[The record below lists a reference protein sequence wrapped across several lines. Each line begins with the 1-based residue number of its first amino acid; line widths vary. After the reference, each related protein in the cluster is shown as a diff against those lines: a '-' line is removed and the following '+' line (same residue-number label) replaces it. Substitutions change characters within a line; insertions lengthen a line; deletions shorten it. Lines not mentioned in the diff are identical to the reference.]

1 MSVQED
7 DQTTVVAANPNKNIL
22 PKRNLSLKCVRRQSE
37 VVRNL
42 LTSSNVDLV
51 NKEIATLDNK
61 LFEFAELNTTYM
73 NILNEDESLE
83 AAKLADKVDSEIF
96 EVKKQVAGWL
106 TDIDERESL
115 KSSTNKS
122 RVSSSRNSGKSSG
135 SCRSKDSVASS
146 IQNRADIEG
155 LRMELSLLQD
165 SKDRIVQEKER
176 KISENIDK
184 IEKKL
189 SIAEAKQKVFDKEF
203 VVPENVTVR
212 QKRSQALDSVGNK
225 LVELLNNQSAPATEI
240 DTFTGNILEYEYFRA
255 SFVEAVENKI
265 KDDKG
270 RLLRLIKYT
279 SGEPKELVKEFIH
292 GGENC
297 YQLAL
302 RALDKEYGNS
312 QRLSAAY
319 LKELKLWPHIKH
331 YDVKGYKAMYRFLLK
346 CKILK
351 NQKQLS
357 SLDSYE
363 TLRLIMSKFSAQM
376 QTTWNKVSYKIIEKN
391 GRDVNFADLFT
402 FVEEQSNLVSNPNF
416 SQAAYSDNPKR
427 DSNSF
432 SSFATVHNSSS
443 NSKWCFYC
451 KKNDHHIH
459 ACDEFSLLS
468 LVDKQSFIKDNK
480 LCFGCLKSSSRDH
493 FSKICKNRL
502 ICEDCGKRHPTI
514 LHDYYGAKQVS
525 DSDNTS
531 ITGSTHQGVNSTPK
545 VSETSFDDKLKVEVE
560 GQNSNDVKPS
570 LTVSTIVESNNE
582 IVGLSIVPVYVY
594 VKGQFNKKIKV
605 YAMLDMCSQGTFVA
619 ENLIEKLDT
628 KFSRETYINVK
639 TINGEESTPCI
650 AVRNLVVCGV
660 EAITDNYGLSEI
672 ELPTAYSQF
681 ELPFGKSEIPL
692 RENLKEWSYMNDI
705 LKYLPDAD
713 ESLMPGLLI
722 GGNCVK
728 ALEPCSIISSKN
740 HGPCAM
746 RTRLGWCV
754 FGPMNAPSEGRE
766 SVSCHV
772 VKTSQF
778 ATSIPTKDILSGKVS
793 NHHFSESANIKD
805 GAINHFL
812 AGMYNNEFN
821 EVDSGLDGL
830 SIEDEQFLS
839 LMKREVKQTDGHYE
853 LPLPLRRNDIVM
865 PNNKPQAE
873 KRLLSVKR
881 KMERSE
887 KFKEEY
893 TKFMENLV
901 DKGYASQC
909 IDSDDQGWYLP
920 HHGVFHP
927 TKGKLRVV
935 FDCAAKTKG
944 LSLNDNLLQG
954 PDLTNTLVGVLI
966 RFRMHPIAFMAD
978 IESMFYQV
986 RVPSNQ
992 RSYLRFLWWK
1002 EGNTLAEPCTYE
1014 MNVHIFGAVSS
1025 PSCSNFALRQA
1036 ANDFE
1041 SKYGAEAAYALR
1053 KNFYVDDLLKS
1064 VEEETKA
1071 CSLWSRIEAMCKA
1084 GGFNLTKVV
1093 SNSEKLISSIPVDKR
1108 AQSMQIFE
1116 LVEKMPLERALGV
1129 HWSIEND
1136 SFQFR
1141 ITLENCSLTRRSI
1154 LSCVSSIY
1162 DPLGLVSPFL
1172 LVGRKILQEITAD
1185 KYSWDDPVSEEH
1197 QKAWLQW
1204 RSSLPLLGK
1213 ISISR
1218 CLKPAEF
1225 GDITDMSL
1233 HSFSDASLYGYGQA
1247 TYLRCESKTGK
1258 VSVSLIMGKSRV
1270 APIKPITI
1278 PRLELS
1284 AALLSCRIAT
1294 LVKKELEMD
1303 DITETYWVDSQIVLG
1318 YLKND
1323 TRRFKMFVANRVKEI
1338 RDHTTKDQWLYVNT
1352 KENPGDDASRGL
1364 PIVESIEATRWF
1376 NGPSFLHQPRESWVL
1391 EQINPEIST
1400 EDPEVKKDI
1409 MVNAISV
1416 VKCSSILDRLENISS
1431 WQRQKRVVCKM
1442 IEFSQRCRKKSF
1454 SKEITVND
1462 ITKSEV
1468 IILLLIQ
1475 RKYLLDE
1482 IERIKSKKLPKS
1494 TAILKLNPF
1503 FDEQGLMRVGGRLTN
1518 AINMNEKMKHPVILP
1533 KKGCNQIL
1541 QWYHNESHSG
1551 RTSLINSLRQD
1562 GYWVLSVNSQVKKLI
1577 YFCIRCRFLRGRLG
1591 EQLMGNLPESRTVV
1605 PEAPFT
1611 HCGVDMFG
1619 PFLIKEGRKE
1629 MKRYCAI
1636 FTCFSLRAIHIET
1649 TESMDTD
1656 SFILALR
1663 RFLNRR
1669 GPVKSIRSDNGG
1681 NFVGTENE
1689 YSKELAKMNHNKIK
1703 DFLLQK
1709 KCDWIEWERN
1719 PPYTSHAGGVWERMI
1734 KSVRNVFDSLMKEHS
1749 GRLNNEQ
1756 LTTFMT
1762 EAECIVNS
1770 RPLTVENLS
1779 DPESLPIT
1787 PNQLLTLK
1795 SNVVLPPPG
1804 IFQKENVYCR
1814 KRWKA
1819 VQYLAN
1825 EFWTR
1830 WKKEFLASHQ
1840 LRQKWQSDKRNFSVG
1855 DVVLIKDP
1863 DLPRNQ
1869 WSAGRI
1875 TEAFPG
1881 NDGLVRSANIR
1892 VPGQQ
1897 GVVHRS
1903 ITKLVL
1909 LVGSEEQQ

>member
-1 MSVQED
+1 
-7 DQTTVVAANPNKNIL
+7 
-22 PKRNLSLKCVRRQSE
+22 
-37 VVRNL
+37 
-42 LTSSNVDLV
+42 
-51 NKEIATLDNK
+51 
-61 LFEFAELNTTYM
+61 
-73 NILNEDESLE
+73 
-83 AAKLADKVDSEIF
+83 
-96 EVKKQVAGWL
+96 
-106 TDIDERESL
+106 
-115 KSSTNKS
+115 
-122 RVSSSRNSGKSSG
+122 
-135 SCRSKDSVASS
+135 
-146 IQNRADIEG
+146 
-155 LRMELSLLQD
+155 
-165 SKDRIVQEKER
+165 
-176 KISENIDK
+176 
-184 IEKKL
+184 
-189 SIAEAKQKVFDKEF
+189 
-203 VVPENVTVR
+203 
-212 QKRSQALDSVGNK
+212 
-225 LVELLNNQSAPATEI
+225 
-240 DTFTGNILEYEYFRA
+240 
-255 SFVEAVENKI
+255 
-265 KDDKG
+265 
-270 RLLRLIKYT
+270 
-279 SGEPKELVKEFIH
+279 
-292 GGENC
+292 
-297 YQLAL
+297 
-302 RALDKEYGNS
+302 
-312 QRLSAAY
+312 
-319 LKELKLWPHIKH
+319 
-331 YDVKGYKAMYRFLLK
+331 
-346 CKILK
+346 
-351 NQKQLS
+351 
-357 SLDSYE
+357 
-363 TLRLIMSKFSAQM
+363 
-376 QTTWNKVSYKIIEKN
+376 
-391 GRDVNFADLFT
+391 
-402 FVEEQSNLVSNPNF
+402 
-416 SQAAYSDNPKR
+416 
-427 DSNSF
+427 
-432 SSFATVHNSSS
+432 
-443 NSKWCFYC
+443 
-451 KKNDHHIH
+451 
-459 ACDEFSLLS
+459 
-468 LVDKQSFIKDNK
+468 
-480 LCFGCLKSSSRDH
+480 
-493 FSKICKNRL
+493 
-502 ICEDCGKRHPTI
+502 
-514 LHDYYGAKQVS
+514 
-525 DSDNTS
+525 
-531 ITGSTHQGVNSTPK
+531 
-545 VSETSFDDKLKVEVE
+545 
-560 GQNSNDVKPS
+560 
-570 LTVSTIVESNNE
+570 
-582 IVGLSIVPVYVY
+582 
-594 VKGQFNKKIKV
+594 
-605 YAMLDMCSQGTFVA
+605 
-619 ENLIEKLDT
+619 
-628 KFSRETYINVK
+628 
-639 TINGEESTPCI
+639 
-650 AVRNLVVCGV
+650 
-660 EAITDNYGLSEI
+660 
-672 ELPTAYSQF
+672 
-681 ELPFGKSEIPL
+681 
-692 RENLKEWSYMNDI
+692 
-705 LKYLPDAD
+705 
-713 ESLMPGLLI
+713 
-722 GGNCVK
+722 
-728 ALEPCSIISSKN
+728 
-740 HGPCAM
+740 
-746 RTRLGWCV
+746 
-754 FGPMNAPSEGRE
+754 
-766 SVSCHV
+766 
-772 VKTSQF
+772 
-778 ATSIPTKDILSGKVS
+778 
-793 NHHFSESANIKD
+793 
-805 GAINHFL
+805 
-812 AGMYNNEFN
+812 
-821 EVDSGLDGL
+821 
-830 SIEDEQFLS
+830 
-839 LMKREVKQTDGHYE
+839 
-853 LPLPLRRNDIVM
+853 
-865 PNNKPQAE
+865 
-873 KRLLSVKR
+873 
-881 KMERSE
+881 MERSE
-887 KFKEEY
+887 KFKDEY

-909 IDSDDQGWYLP
+909 IDSDEKGWYLP

-1002 EGNTLAEPCTYE
+1002 EGNTSAEPCTYE

-1041 SKYGAEAAYALR
+1041 SEYGAEAAYALL

-1064 VEEETKA
+1064 VEDETKA

-1141 ITLENCSLTRRSI
+1141 ITIDNCSLTRRSI

-1172 LVGRKILQEITAD
+1172 LAGRKILQEITAD

-1204 RSSLPLLGK
+1204 RSSLPLLGE

-1225 GDITDMSL
+1225 GDISDMSL

-1258 VSVSLIMGKSRV
+1258 VAVSLIMGKSRV

-1278 PRLELS
+1278 PRLELT

-1323 TRRFKMFVANRVKEI
+1323 TKRFKMFVANRVKEI

-1376 NGPSFLHQPRESWVL
+1376 KGPSFLYQPRESWVL
-1391 EQINPEIST
+1391 EQVNPEISP

-1416 VKCSSILDRLENISS
+1416 VNGSSILDCLENISS

-1442 IEFSQRCRKKSF
+1442 IEFGQRCRKKSF

-1462 ITKSEV
+1462 MNKSES
-1468 IILLLIQ
+1468 IILLHIQ

-1656 SFILALR
+1656 SFILALQ

-1669 GPVKSIRSDNGG
+1669 GSVKSIRSDNGG

-1689 YSKELAKMNHNKIK
+1689 YSKELVNMNHNRIK

-1795 SNVVLPPPG
+1795 SNIVLPPPG

-1840 LRQKWQSDKRNFSVG
+1840 LRQKWKSNKRNFSVG

-1863 DLPRNQ
+1863 DLPRNK

-1909 LVGSEEQQ
+1909 LVGSEEQ